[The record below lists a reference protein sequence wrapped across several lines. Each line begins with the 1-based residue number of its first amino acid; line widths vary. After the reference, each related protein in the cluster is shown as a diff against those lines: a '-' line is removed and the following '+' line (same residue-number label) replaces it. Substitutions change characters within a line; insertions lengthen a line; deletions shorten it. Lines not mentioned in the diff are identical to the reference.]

1 MKRYY
6 YRTSDGESHGPSVL
20 DFPVREVRY
29 GALSPELRVERAERR
44 ESIVSALDN
53 SSDLKPFER
62 PDVGRI
68 SRRESGESCYIA
80 GSVPDA

>member
-29 GALSPELRVERAERR
+29 GPLSPELM
-44 ESIVSALDN
+44 
-53 SSDLKPFER
+53 
-62 PDVGRI
+62 G
-68 SRRESGESCYIA
+68 
-80 GSVPDA
+80 

>member
-29 GALSPELRVERAERR
+29 GALAPELRVR
-44 ESIVSALDN
+44 EGGA
-53 SSDLKPFER
+53 
-62 PDVGRI
+62 
-68 SRRESGESCYIA
+68 SGKHCECIGQFKGFKA
-80 GSVPDA
+80 F